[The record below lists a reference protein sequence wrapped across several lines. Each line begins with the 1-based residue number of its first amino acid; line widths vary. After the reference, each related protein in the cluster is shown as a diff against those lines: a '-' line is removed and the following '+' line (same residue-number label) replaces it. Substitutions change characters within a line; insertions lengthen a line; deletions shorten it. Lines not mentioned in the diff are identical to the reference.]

1 MPKTLVV
8 KFLQIWSHCLS
19 LTLVRSGQS
28 WSRMWV
34 WWRTCHSPIWPR
46 GRSGAAGRW
55 LARWTPS
62 PSTGSLTL
70 MTCVPAS
77 ACQAEEQPWRG
88 GILVRW
94 LTLIKK
100 KIRKSQKV
108 SFVFFICLNFS
119 AEMISI
125 FSMFNKI
132 WAIFCLFK
140 QNSRILQQNARLQ
153 TKDLVFMSL
162 LLQPSKPVTN
172 WITVMYNFRV
182 VI

>member
-62 PSTGSLTL
+62 PSTDSLTL

-119 AEMISI
+119 AEMFSI

-132 WAIFCLFK
+132 WAIFAFSSKIVEFYNKIIMPGFK
-140 QNSRILQQNARLQ
+140 LKTLYSWVSSYN
-153 TKDLVFMSL
+153 L
-162 LLQPSKPVTN
+162 LN
-172 WITVMYNFRV
+172 R
-182 VI
+182 

>member
-1 MPKTLVV
+1 MV

-62 PSTGSLTL
+62 PSTDSLTL

-94 LTLIKK
+94 LTLIKN
-100 KIRKSQKV
+100 KIRKVKKFHLYSLFASTLVLKCSQIFLCLIKYGP
-108 SFVFFICLNFS
+108 FFAFS
-119 AEMISI
+119 
-125 FSMFNKI
+125 NKI
-132 WAIFCLFK
+132 VEFYNKMPGFK
-140 QNSRILQQNARLQ
+140 LKTLYSWVSSYN
-153 TKDLVFMSL
+153 L
-162 LLQPSKPVTN
+162 LNQ
-172 WITVMYNFRV
+172 
-182 VI
+182 